1 MLGQAGDTTRLR
13 RSAARGQ
20 SEADVA
26 RGGTQGW
33 FPLEDG
39 AVLPWHP
46 MLVPAGRW
54 SGTTVAINHGE
65 VNSCV
70 WRKRFCEV
78 RRNVVG
84 LLINVACDY
93 L

>member
-13 RSAARGQ
+13 RSAARGLG
-20 SEADVA
+20 EADVA

-54 SGTTVAINHGE
+54 SGTTVAVHHSVIREHE
-65 VNSCV
+65 KVCV
-70 WRKRFCEV
+70 RFKL
-78 RRNVVG
+78 G
-84 LLINVACDY
+84 LVDKKK
-93 L
+93 